1 MNNIA
6 RGPKRWHRRQGR
18 FPYAKHHLRTTTP
31 HQSLC
36 TLAPSTLRFQRN
48 DCFSALSTFQHVV
61 SKKTTIFPPCP
72 LVLYECAG
80 HVVLY
85 MVLVKV
91 DKLME
96 RVRPGNEESMIRK
109 KFLNK
114 VIKGCLL
121 LETVTLN
128 VGARASG
135 PFQCHYETARLGDV
149 SSVQECHR
157 CQPQV
162 FRVFFHRTIHSRK
175 RWFGYGFPSINRK
188 TFLLLVL
195 SSLFSNFFQLS
206 YFVTT

>member
-1 MNNIA
+1 MQNTTFAPQPPTN
-6 RGPKRWHRRQGR
+6 PSVPSLPQR
-18 FPYAKHHLRTTTP
+18 F
-31 HQSLC
+31 
-36 TLAPSTLRFQRN
+36 
-48 DCFSALSTFQHVV
+48 V
-61 SKKTTIFPPCP
+61 SNETIVFLPCP
-72 LVLYECAG
+72 PSNTSFPRKRPFSRLAHWSCMNVQGMSFCIW
-80 HVVLY
+80 
-85 MVLVKV
+85 
-91 DKLME
+91 
-96 RVRPGNEESMIRK
+96 PGNEESMIRK